1 MVAPKDFKYYSFG
14 TSLFS
19 QNKKDAIAYRK
30 YMDYTDLYSFPKE
43 EKLVKYN
50 LKTAHETQL
59 DKNNVE
65 KKHNKL
71 MSLAWY
77 YTMKGNEI
85 KPNKE

>member
-1 MVAPKDFKYYSFG
+1 MKRAWRNDDCNV
-14 TSLFS
+14 TIISL
-19 QNKKDAIAYRK
+19 I
-30 YMDYTDLYSFPKE
+30 
-43 EKLVKYN
+43 N
-50 LKTAHETQL
+50 LIKKTAHETQL